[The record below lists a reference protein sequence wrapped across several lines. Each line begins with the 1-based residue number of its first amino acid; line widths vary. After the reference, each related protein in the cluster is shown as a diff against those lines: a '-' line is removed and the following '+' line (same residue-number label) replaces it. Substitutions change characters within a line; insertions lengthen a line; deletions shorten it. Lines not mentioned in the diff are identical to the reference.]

1 MKKNNFDLS
10 TYLRGDKCVDM
21 VPTPLA
27 NGGSNSTISDQV
39 ILCHIDFFR

>member
-1 MKKNNFDLS
+1 MKKTNLDLS
-10 TYLRGDKCVDM
+10 TYLRGDNSVDI

-39 ILCHIDFFR
+39 ILCHIDLF